1 MPAFLALI
9 GRVLLAV
16 IFIYAGY
23 GKLMAHAGTVGY
35 IAHGGL
41 PMPEIAYFVAVAVE
55 LGGGILLLIG
65 WQARAVAAVLA
76 LFCIVTA
83 VVFHSDFADRNM
95 MIHFMKNLA
104 IAGGMLQVTA
114 FGAGALSLDGRRES
128 GTGALS
134 GASP

>member
-23 GKLMAHAGTVGY
+23 DKLMTHAGTVGY

-128 GTGALS
+128 GAGALS

>member
-1 MPAFLALI
+1 MPALFALI
-9 GRVLLAV
+9 GRVLLAA

-41 PMPEIAYFVAVAVE
+41 PMPELAYVVAVAVE

-114 FGAGALSLDGRRES
+114 FGGGALSLDGRNES
-128 GTGALS
+128 GAGALS
-134 GASP
+134 GASV